1 MQHKYLLR
9 FIKEEMHKQ
18 KIVFKNNEAFF
29 RLFLSAEPWESYRSN
44 MSNWLSPKSKDGVIH
59 KHTFITA
66 INEKLGLS
74 PDIWG
79 ASDEKQKHEVVQ
91 GVARFKASLEQ
102 ESVLSL
108 WADEKSLSDE
118 QEAFITFA
126 KDASIVQI
134 EQKAERMQHCF
145 TKSSRSQAFLLALFE
160 LMYEKGTY
168 TFVYEWIFPY
178 LLDTYDNSIKA
189 KKAHIYASLPTPMYR
204 EAFDIL
210 SSIKG
215 ESKSE
220 TVDLQTSA
228 ISNIRRERLSS
239 DTLTKGTLKGL
250 LQTLIASY
258 TKIYTPQEPYAYYP
272 AVNLAYMLGLA
283 EHIFPNDF
291 DTLAQGYSIKQI
303 YTDVTHSLAKAK
315 TSLDKEEQY
324 YAHMSDVEF
333 QLLLKRKGMVQEVEY
348 MLETLTPSQH
358 LIDQTSRQMRVFY
371 LDIIERFDTVVPTV
385 FEDVLEVMKA
395 YSQSRDNS
403 HG

>member
-9 FIKEEMHKQ
+9 FIKEEMLKQ
-18 KIVFKNNEAFF
+18 KIAFKNNEAFF
-29 RLFLSAEPWESYRSN
+29 RLFLSDEPWESYRSN
-44 MSNWLSPKSKDGVIH
+44 MSNWLSASSKDGVIH

-74 PDIWG
+74 PEVWG

-108 WADEKSLSDE
+108 WADEKGLSEE
-118 QEAFITFA
+118 QEAFIAFA
-126 KDASIVQI
+126 KEASIDEI
-134 EQKAERMQHCF
+134 EEKVEGMQHCF
-145 TKSSRSQAFLLALFE
+145 AKSSQKQAFLLALFE
-160 LMYEKGTY
+160 LMYEKGAY
-168 TFVYEWIFPY
+168 GFVYTQIFSY

-215 ESKSE
+215 ESKLE
-220 TVDLQTSA
+220 TMDLQTSA

-239 DTLTKGTLKGL
+239 DTLSKEALKGL

-258 TKIYTPQEPYAYYP
+258 TKIYTPKEPYAYYP
-272 AVNLAYMLGLA
+272 AVNLTYMLGLA

-291 DTLAQGYSIKQI
+291 DALAQGYSIKQI

-315 TSLDKEEQY
+315 TSPNKEEQY

-348 MLETLTPSQH
+348 LLETLTPSQH
-358 LIDQTSRQMRVFY
+358 LIDQTSRQMRAFY
-371 LDIIERFDTVVPTV
+371 LDIIERFDGVVPTA
-385 FEDVLEVMKA
+385 FEEVLEVMKA
-395 YSQSRDNS
+395 YSQSRNS